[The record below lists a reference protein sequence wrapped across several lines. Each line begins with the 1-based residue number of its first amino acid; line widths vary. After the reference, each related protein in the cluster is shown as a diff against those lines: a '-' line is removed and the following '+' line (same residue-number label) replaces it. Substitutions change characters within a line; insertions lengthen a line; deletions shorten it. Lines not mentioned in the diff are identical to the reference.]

1 MQRQRIF
8 AGYFH
13 SFFENMKNQISLLN
27 TMQNQYLSEL
37 RDAELPE
44 LMSGKISLDDKG
56 EGQ

>member
-1 MQRQRIF
+1 
-8 AGYFH
+8 
-13 SFFENMKNQISLLN
+13 MKNQISLLN